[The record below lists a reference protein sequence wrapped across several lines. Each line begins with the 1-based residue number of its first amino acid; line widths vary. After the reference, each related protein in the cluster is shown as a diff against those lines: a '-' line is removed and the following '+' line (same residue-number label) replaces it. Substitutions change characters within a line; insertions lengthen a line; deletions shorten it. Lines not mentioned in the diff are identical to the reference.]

1 MYNYKI
7 DNKAFSLVELI
18 IVMAIMAALVGILAP
33 QYMKYVSKT
42 EKTRDCSMINTILNA
57 CETMALDPDTTW
69 NSGSANSIT
78 IVVSGTGAT
87 YSNGAANELNGYVP
101 TSDAKLR
108 SSEWGPFTI
117 VATMS
122 SNGRVV
128 FDIDDNDKQELNKY
142 SAAVAA
148 RLE

>member
-1 MYNYKI
+1 VYKYKI

-42 EKTRDCSMINTILNA
+42 EKTRDCSTINTILNA

-69 NSGSANSIT
+69 RSGATNAMT
-78 IVVSGTGAT
+78 IVVANTGAT
-87 YSNGAANELNGYVP
+87 YSNGASNELNGYVP
-101 TSDAKLR
+101 ESDAKLK
-108 SSEWGPFTI
+108 SSDWGPFTI

-122 SNGRVV
+122 PNGRVV
-128 FDIDDNDKQELNKY
+128 FDIDDSDKQMLNKY
-142 SAAVAA
+142 SAALAA